1 LITFAIPTWNRAP
14 QVEKTVRSIAEQ
26 LRGRGKIVVCDHG
39 STDGTPEVLGRL
51 AKEYDCLSLASLE
64 RPEGADFQDNF
75 RYCFRLPQTEWTWTF
90 GDDDL
95 LLPGALDLV
104 VEVIKTGVDFV
115 HVAEVL
121 RSDNTKTI
129 VRRPTLFELCSD
141 LGWLDMT
148 GYITCNVVK
157 TERLRKAVNSPSWDS
172 FSKNAFPHACALLEE
187 LHDAPAMFIDV
198 PLVDCQSHEVTKET
212 VKRWSDNNTA
222 TRYFYVDEAI
232 ADMVKRGILHK
243 PIDNVFFRYHSY
255 FMWDRLI
262 TCMISQ
268 YAHHPTDSHPE
279 LWKHVEGLASFL
291 DAYPARVLR
300 DRITE
305 VRNAITLHYKAMTE
319 LTMKAHILDGLMD
332 GHNTERFGFSYLGE
346 PKERKVEVVGFT

>member
-1 LITFAIPTWNRAP
+1 MITFAIPTWNRAQ
-14 QVEKTVRSIAEQ
+14 QVEKTVRSIAAQ
-26 LRGRGKIVVCDHG
+26 ARAGIKIVVCDHG
-39 STDGTPEVLGRL
+39 STDGTPEVLSRL
-51 AKEYDCLSLASLE
+51 AQEFDCLGLASLE
-64 RPEGADFQDNF
+64 RPPGADFQDNF

-104 VEVIKTGVDFV
+104 LEAIKSGVEFI

-129 VRRPTLFELCSD
+129 VRRPSLFELCSD

-157 TERLRKAVNSPSWDS
+157 TERLKKAVNSPQWDS
-172 FSKNAFPHACALLEE
+172 YSKNAFPHACALLEA

-198 PLVDCQSHEVTKET
+198 PLVDCQSHEVTPET
-212 VKRWSDNNTA
+212 AKRWAENQTG
-222 TRYFYVDEAI
+222 TRYFYVDEALE
-232 ADMVKRGILHK
+232 DMVKRGVLKK

-255 FMWDRLI
+255 FLWDRLI

-268 YAHHPTDSHPE
+268 YANHPKDSHPE
-279 LWKHVEGLASFL
+279 LWQHVERLATFL
-291 DAYPARVLR
+291 DGHPAQILR
-300 DRITE
+300 NRILE
-305 VRNAITLHYKAMTE
+305 VRTAITLHYKALNEYSLRAMALE
-319 LTMKAHILDGLMD
+319 GLMR
-332 GHNTERFGFSYLGE
+332 GHNIERFGFSYLGE
-346 PKERKVEVVGFT
+346 PKPAPVEIASA